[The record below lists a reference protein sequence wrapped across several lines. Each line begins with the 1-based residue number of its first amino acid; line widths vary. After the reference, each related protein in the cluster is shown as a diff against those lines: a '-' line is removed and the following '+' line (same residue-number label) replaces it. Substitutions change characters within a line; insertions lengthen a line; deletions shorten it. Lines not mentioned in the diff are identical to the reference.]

1 MVKKRTRLFK
11 LSLREISHNWFQYL
25 SMIVIIA
32 LAVTLF
38 TGFVSNRLM
47 LEKRVDTMFSDANIW
62 DINVYTTSIL
72 ESDDTFFDNLENA
85 EVEYRFFA
93 EGTMNNVSAKI
104 YLGDNFISVP
114 IIIEGEKGVLID
126 NSFAASRGYEIGD
139 LITIDLVDYSQS
151 LELTITGLMR
161 YPEVASI
168 KTTCPVYINLED
180 NSSLSLLFQMFHNQV
195 LIQTDDVSG
204 LKEQILTHF
213 QGQGNL
219 LFIYEKDTMESYSL
233 LSTEVSQSRAM
244 IVVFPIIFLVVS
256 ILVILTT
263 ISQLILRERTNIGTL
278 KALGYSDFT
287 IG

>member
-85 EVEYRFFA
+85 DVEYRFFA

-104 YLGDNFISVP
+104 YLGDNSISVP

-126 NSFAASRGYEIGD
+126 SSFAASRGYEIGD

-180 NSSLSLLFQMFHNQV
+180 NPSLSPLFQMFHNQV

-213 QGQGNL
+213 QGQSNL

-263 ISQLILRERTNIGTL
+263 IS
-278 KALGYSDFT
+278 
-287 IG
+287 